1 VRQKSTDRVTGA
13 GGGNTAS
20 AAGGPRGSVL
30 VISAPSGAGKTTLC
44 KRLLEEDGAVEFSVS
59 FTTRP
64 PRAGERDGVD
74 YWFVDRKQ
82 FEHRRDLGEFV
93 EWAVVGGHL
102 YGTSAEAVKEAAGR
116 GRDILLDIDTQ
127 GAMNIRRLIP
137 DAVLIFI
144 LPPSRAALEERLKKR
159 GTDGPAEVARRLGLA
174 RGEVEKS
181 PAYDYVIINDDFE
194 AAYRQLRAVV
204 EAARCRTGRQ
214 KLRLEGIVREFT
226 GAG

>member
-1 VRQKSTDRVTGA
+1 MTG
-13 GGGNTAS
+13 S
-20 AAGGPRGSVL
+20 AGGPPASKGSALQGSIL

-44 KRLLEEDGAVEFSVS
+44 KRLLEDDPGVEFSVS

-74 YWFVDRKQ
+74 YVFVDREE
-82 FEHRRDLGEFV
+82 FERRRDRGEFV

-102 YGTSAEAVKEAAGR
+102 YGTSVTAVKDAAER

-127 GAMNIRRLIP
+127 GAMSVRRQIA
-137 DAVLIFI
+137 DAVLVFI
-144 LPPSRAALEERLKKR
+144 LPPGKASLKERLAKR
-159 GTDGPAEVARRLGLA
+159 GTDSSEEVASRLGLA

-181 PAYDYVIINDDFE
+181 FVYDYVIINDDFE
-194 AAYRQLRAVV
+194 TAYRQLRAVV

-214 KLRLEGIVREFT
+214 LPRLEAIVREFT
-226 GAG
+226 GAS